1 MAVGVRECPLPT
13 REKTAPNVGFLTV
26 SQGHFNFGAFSI
38 KITDY
43 QNARSTER
51 SVAHRTFGHCD
62 FCDFSED
69 EAKLKLLYKTT
80 GETAFRV
87 ALLRNNRRHPCTST
101 DFSQLKRECPR
112 PFRDLV
118 LDRWFLTFWQKN
130 LKILT
135 ERSVI
140 GSVHLYTLSRP

>member
-13 REKTAPNVGFLTV
+13 REKTAPNVDFLTA
-26 SQGHFNFGAFSI
+26 SQGLFNFGAFSI

-69 EAKLKLLYKTT
+69 EAKLKLLCKTT
-80 GETAFRV
+80 GKTAFRV
-87 ALLRNNRRHPCTST
+87 ALLRNNRRHPCSST
-101 DFSQLKRECPR
+101 DFFSAQTRMSKA
-112 PFRDLV
+112 
-118 LDRWFLTFWQKN
+118 
-130 LKILT
+130 
-135 ERSVI
+135 
-140 GSVHLYTLSRP
+140 LSRPCFGPMFFNIFAEKSDNFLKPSSATTIICS

>member
-101 DFSQLKRECPR
+101 DFFPAQTRMSKA
-112 PFRDLV
+112 
-118 LDRWFLTFWQKN
+118 
-130 LKILT
+130 
-135 ERSVI
+135 
-140 GSVHLYTLSRP
+140 LSRPRFGPMVFDILAEKSENFDRTFGHRFGPSLAVT